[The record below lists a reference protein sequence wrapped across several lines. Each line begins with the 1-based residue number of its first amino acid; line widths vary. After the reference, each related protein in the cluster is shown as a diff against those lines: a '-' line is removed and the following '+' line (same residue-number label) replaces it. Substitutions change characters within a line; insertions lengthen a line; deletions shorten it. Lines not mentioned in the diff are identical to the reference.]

1 MKAKKQVDFVN
12 AFLCLLLFACSIA
25 FSWGT
30 LELFNMLLEISGFT
44 FEGLVIFVGLFI
56 LAGIAIK
63 LWLITFAFT
72 VFYVIS

>member
-12 AFLCLLLFACSIA
+12 VFLYLLLVACSIA
-25 FSWGT
+25 FSLGA

-44 FEGLVIFVGLFI
+44 FEGAVIFVGVFI

-63 LWLITFAFT
+63 LWLITFAFA